1 MRLIYEA
8 ANSLEAHMILNLFE
22 QAGLSGRVEGVYLQG
37 AMGELPASGLVKVM
51 ISDEDYLAAREILSE
66 WDRQQSAE
74 SDNYSVKKQ
83 ASFATGLMGFIAG
96 IFLTVVFYNTS
107 TISNGL
113 DYNGDG
119 KPNEKHFYFDGKISR
134 IEFDRNLDGKTDFI
148 FRIDRSGNI
157 VSSIADNDFN
167 GSFESEVDFR
177 INKSHFPDSEKNQ

>member
-22 QAGLSGRVEGVYLQG
+22 QAGLSGRVEGEYLQG

-66 WDRQQSAE
+66 WDRQQSAH
-74 SDNYSVKKQ
+74 SDNYTLKKP
-83 ASFATGLMGFIAG
+83 ASLTTGLTGFITG
-96 IFLTVVFYNTS
+96 TILTALFYNS
-107 TISNGL
+107 GAVRDNI

-119 KPNEKHFYFDGKISR
+119 TANEKRFYLDRKISR

-148 FRIDRSGNI
+148 FHFDRSGRI
-157 VSSIADNDFN
+157 VGAMADNDFN
-167 GSFESEVDFR
+167 GSFES
-177 INKSHFPDSEKNQ
+177 KSLLSRDAAGFKDH